1 MLTQLPV
8 VTTVRQHARW
18 PASLTR
24 PGQAVPRS
32 VPEWAIASAGLS
44 PVLLVAG
51 WLIADL
57 VQPPSYSPIRQTVS
71 VMAGQA
77 GTDRWIVTGA
87 LFLVGGCNLL
97 TAVGLAGVRVSARVL
112 LSVAGLASIGI
123 ALSPEPVDGSTPQH
137 LVWTA
142 IGAVTI
148 AIWPAF
154 VVRSGAPGPR
164 VLSAPGCAV
173 ATVVF
178 VALLCWLTLETQ
190 GGGMLG
196 LAERLTSAI
205 QTSWPFI
212 VALSLR
218 RSIRRGTLAVR
229 PALAYQ
235 TPVRQPESPDQQLQV
250 LAAGDHDGTAVHLG
264 EPA

>member
-1 MLTQLPV
+1 
-8 VTTVRQHARW
+8 
-18 PASLTR
+18 
-24 PGQAVPRS
+24 
-32 VPEWAIASAGLS
+32 
-44 PVLLVAG
+44 
-51 WLIADL
+51 
-57 VQPPSYSPIRQTVS
+57 
-71 VMAGQA
+71 
-77 GTDRWIVTGA
+77 
-87 LFLVGGCNLL
+87 VGGCNLL

-173 ATVVF
+173 TTVVF

>member
-1 MLTQLPV
+1 MLPQFSV
-8 VTTVRQHARW
+8 VTTVRRHVRW
-18 PASLTR
+18 PAGLVR
-24 PGQAVPRS
+24 PGQTVPQT
-32 VPEWAIASAGLS
+32 VPEWAIVSAGLS

-57 VQPPSYSPIRQTVS
+57 VQPPSYSPVRQTVS

-87 LFLVGGCNLL
+87 LLLVGGCNLL
-97 TAVGLAGVRVSARVL
+97 TGFGLTGVRVSARVL
-112 LSVAGLASIGI
+112 LIVAGVASIGI
-123 ALSPEPVDGSTPQH
+123 ALSPEPVNGSTPQH

-154 VVRSGAPGPR
+154 VRSGAPGPR
-164 VLSAPGCAV
+164 ILSARGCGA

-196 LAERLTSAI
+196 LAERLTSAV

-218 RSIRRGTLAVR
+218 RSIRRGTPSST
-229 PALAYQ
+229 PAGRQ
-235 TPVRQPESPDQQLQV
+235 TPARQLESPDERLQV
-250 LAAGDHDGTAVHLG
+250 SAASDHDGTAVHLG